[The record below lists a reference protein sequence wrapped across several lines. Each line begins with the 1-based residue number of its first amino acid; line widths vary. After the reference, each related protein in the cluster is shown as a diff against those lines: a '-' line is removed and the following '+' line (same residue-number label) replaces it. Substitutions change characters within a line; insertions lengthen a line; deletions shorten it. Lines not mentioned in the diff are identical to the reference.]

1 MRAVVKALASQ
12 HLRRA
17 RLLQTIKCQL
27 KMKTKAKRLFIRSG
41 LILVALMVIGTGLVP
56 LALKG
61 DLFYSNWWGGLVFA
75 PLAVLGGIFF
85 LYLVLF
91 KYEKIEKMK

>member
-1 MRAVVKALASQ
+1 
-12 HLRRA
+12 
-17 RLLQTIKCQL
+17 
-27 KMKTKAKRLFIRSG
+27 MKTKAKKLFIRSG

-56 LALKG
+56 LALKK

-75 PLAVLGGIFF
+75 PLTVLVGIFF

>member
-1 MRAVVKALASQ
+1 MRVVKCQIIMKASS
-12 HLRRA
+12 
-17 RLLQTIKCQL
+17 K
-27 KMKTKAKRLFIRSG
+27 KLFIRSG
-41 LILVALMVIGTGLVP
+41 LILTAFVMIGMALIPLVF
-56 LALKG
+56 KG

-75 PLAVLGGIFF
+75 PLALIIGVFF